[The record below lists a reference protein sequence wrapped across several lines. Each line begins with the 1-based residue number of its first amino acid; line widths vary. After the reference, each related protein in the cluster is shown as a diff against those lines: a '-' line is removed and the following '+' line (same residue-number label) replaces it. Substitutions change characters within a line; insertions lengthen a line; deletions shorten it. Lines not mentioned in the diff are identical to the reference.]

1 MMVLR
6 IDPGSEQAALLSLP
20 RDLWVPMASGGNQRI
35 NAAIEI
41 GGPRELID
49 TIEGYLGIP
58 INHSVQVAFAGFRDL
73 VARINGVE
81 VWFANP
87 ARDRRSGL
95 PFEQPGSLPF
105 GPGQALAN
113 VRTDRTSHRST
124 SSP

>member
-41 GGPRELID
+41 GGPRELIA

-58 INHSVQVAFAGFRDL
+58 INHYVQVDFAGFRHL
-73 VARINGVE
+73 VDPIDGLE
-81 VWFANP
+81 GWFEHP
-87 ARDRRSGL
+87 ARARPPRLAVEPPRRIPL
-95 PFEQPGSLPF
+95 
-105 GPGQALAN
+105 GPDPDARR
-113 VRTDRTSHRST
+113 V
-124 SSP
+124 